1 MKIEDRFFKKVKKTA
16 SCWDWKGSLTGLGYG
31 QIWDRGKAR
40 YAHRVSY
47 EIHIGEIPSGM
58 CVLHVCDNPSCVRP
72 NHIFIGSKKDN
83 SMDMVKKGRQHP
95 DTFKNIK
102 KLHKQRKNKTHCKYG
117 HAFSPENT
125 GSVKGNGRYCRMC
138 NSRNLVERYWNL
150 KIQGFPRSQYVSG
163 F

>member
-1 MKIEDRFFKKVKKTA
+1 MST
-16 SCWDWKGSLTGLGYG
+16 GSDTQLNGSRVGLSLPGYWG
-31 QIWDRGKAR
+31 ILPAGSSVVAKPAGSP
-40 YAHRVSY
+40 V
-47 EIHIGEIPSGM
+47 I
-58 CVLHVCDNPSCVRP
+58 N
-72 NHIFIGSKKDN
+72 NHNKY
-83 SMDMVKKGRQHP
+83 
-95 DTFKNIK
+95 
-102 KLHKQRKNKTHCKYG
+102 KTHCKYG